1 MGNNKEIKV
10 GLFVL
15 PGQENYLEDILNDPQ
30 CVIITKKE
38 QISIKDSTVLVYLEW
53 EQYK

>member
-1 MGNNKEIKV
+1 MKKPEIKV

-15 PGQENYLEDILNDPQ
+15 PGQENFVEDILNDPQ

-38 QISIKDSTVLVYLEW
+38 QINMKESTALIYIEW
-53 EQYK
+53 EDHN

>member
-1 MGNNKEIKV
+1 MENKKTRV

-15 PGQENYLEDILNDPQ
+15 PGQESYIEDILNDPQ

-38 QISIKDSTVLVYLEW
+38 QINIKDSSVLVYIEW
-53 EQYK
+53 EDYN

>member
-1 MGNNKEIKV
+1 MNGCKKIRV

-15 PGQENYLEDILNDPQ
+15 PGQENFVEDILNDPQ

-38 QISIKDSTVLVYLEW
+38 QINTKESTTLIYMEW
-53 EQYK
+53 EDYN

>member
-1 MGNNKEIKV
+1 MENKKNRV

-15 PGQENYLEDILNDPQ
+15 PGEENHVEDILNDPQ

-38 QISIKDSTVLVYLEW
+38 QINVKDSTVLIYMEW
-53 EQYK
+53 EEHR

>member
-1 MGNNKEIKV
+1 MENIKKRV

-15 PGQENYLEDILNDPQ
+15 PGEENFIEDILNDPQ

-38 QISIKDSTVLVYLEW
+38 QINVKDSTVLIYLEW
-53 EQYK
+53 EDHR